1 MENVPLNKLLMQN
14 IAKYIEIGKRENI
27 EDAYYISSCHSL
39 CIVCDGVGGNHKG
52 EEASRIAAET
62 LGKLLKN
69 ATLNTFE
76 QELIMAIEETQKAMQ
91 SYVSEVPEASQ
102 MATTMVLAKIFSKEN
117 RVVFAH
123 IGDSRAY
130 LYRNNN
136 FVFKSE
142 DHSLVNELIRSGFI
156 SENEAETHPQRN
168 VITRSLNPNKS
179 SSPDITWCNIQLG
192 DKILLCSDGVLESW
206 QDESL
211 KNLFR
216 ENESPICEI
225 EQLKKQCLLYSK
237 DNHTAI
243 VVHIQKELEENTTM
257 PPQKKQSQTN
267 LKKWMWGFIAILIL
281 IIILWFGVLKNKT
294 SSSIKKVVNKQVL
307 KINPK
312 IKDTIKNSL
321 IELDTTYKQI
331 KNKTNIK

>member
-1 MENVPLNKLLMQN
+1 MQN

-39 CIVCDGVGGNHKG
+39 CIVCDGVGGNQKG

-62 LGKLLKN
+62 LGKFLKN

-91 SYVSEVPEASQ
+91 SYVSKVSEASQ
-102 MATTMVLAKIFSKEN
+102 MATTVVLAKIFRDEN
-117 RVVFAH
+117 QVVFAH

-130 LYRNNN
+130 LYRNND

-216 ENESPICEI
+216 ENESPIFEI

-243 VVHIQKELEENTTM
+243 VVHIQKEQEENTTM

-267 LKKWMWGFIAILIL
+267 PKKWLYFFIAIAIF
-281 IIILWFGVLKNKT
+281 IIALWYSLPKNKT
-294 SSSIKKVVNKQVL
+294 TFTKKETTIQTTDL
-307 KINPK
+307 KTKKN
-312 IKDTIKNSL
+312 DTVRNSL
-321 IELDTTYKQI
+321 IELDTNKQ
-331 KNKTNIK
+331 NKKLN

>member
-1 MENVPLNKLLMQN
+1 MKMENVPLNKILMQN

-27 EDAYYISSCHSL
+27 EDAYYISPCHSL

-52 EEASRIAAET
+52 EEASRIAVDT

-69 ATLNTFE
+69 ATLNTIE
-76 QELIMAIEETQKAMQ
+76 QELIVAIEETQKAMQ

-102 MATTMVLAKIFSKEN
+102 MATTMVLAKIFSNEN
-117 RVVFAH
+117 QVVFAH

-130 LYRNNN
+130 LFRNND

-142 DHSLVNELIRSGFI
+142 DHSLVNDWVKSGFI
-156 SENEAETHPQRN
+156 SESEAETHPQRN

-192 DKILLCSDGVLESW
+192 DKIFLCSDGVLESW

-216 ENESPICEI
+216 ENESPIYEI
-225 EQLKKQCLLYSK
+225 EQIKKQCIQHSR

-243 VVHIQKELEENTTM
+243 VVHIQKEQDDNTTM
-257 PPQKKQSQTN
+257 PPQKKQSKNN
-267 LKKWMWGFIAILIL
+267 LKKWI
-281 IIILWFGVLKNKT
+281 GVLITILLFIIALWYVIIKNKSY
-294 SSSIKKVVNKQVL
+294 SSAIKNENIPFS
-307 KINPK
+307 KINPIK
-312 IKDTIKNSL
+312 KDTIKNSL
-321 IELDTTYKQI
+321 IELDTT
-331 KNKTNIK
+331 NKSN